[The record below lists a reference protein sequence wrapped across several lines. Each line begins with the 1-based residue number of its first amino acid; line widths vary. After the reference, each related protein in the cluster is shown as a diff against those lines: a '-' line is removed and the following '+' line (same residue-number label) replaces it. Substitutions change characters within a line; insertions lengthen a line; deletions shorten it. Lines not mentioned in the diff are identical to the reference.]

1 MKEVK
6 TLKAFRLSEEAIRV
20 LDNQPNAT
28 AYIESL
34 IVKGSSQSSSASLT
48 KEDFLKGLQTLEN
61 IIKTNGRGT
70 SYTEPIKQKVYNG
83 KFLVGMEDV
92 KPKDCT
98 CPYEINERGLNERA
112 GTNEECPVHD
122 PPRFDEL

>member
-1 MKEVK
+1 M
-6 TLKAFRLSEEAIRV
+6 
-20 LDNQPNAT
+20 
-28 AYIESL
+28 
-34 IVKGSSQSSSASLT
+34 
-48 KEDFLKGLQTLEN
+48 GLQTLEN
-61 IIKTNGRGT
+61 IIKTSSRGT

-112 GTNEECPVHD
+112 GTNEECPIHGD
-122 PPRFDEL
+122 LTNFEDLL

>member
-61 IIKTNGRGT
+61 IIKTNGRGSSPQAQAT
-70 SYTEPIKQKVYNG
+70 QKVYNG
-83 KFLVGMEDV
+83 KFLVGVEDI
-92 KPKDCT
+92 KDRDCS
-98 CPYEINERGLNERA
+98 CPYETNERGLNERV
-112 GTNEECPVHD
+112 GTTEDCPVHD